1 MPHPPLEPL
10 TLPRDLDGWRAF
22 AEDRPTERLARVVE
36 IFSKRLQVQEKLTA
50 QIAGTINDV
59 LKPHGVG
66 VILQCRH
73 FCMCYLPTRSKQF
86 KSIEDIHAYER
97 LTGAA
102 CGGVHVYLA
111 HAHVQS

>member
-1 MPHPPLEPL
+1 MQRCKHALTEVRLHPA
-10 TLPRDLDGWRAF
+10 TSD
-22 AEDRPTERLARVVE
+22 VV
-36 IFSKRLQVQEKLTA
+36 KL
-50 QIAGTINDV
+50 
-59 LKPHGVG
+59 HG
-66 VILQCRH
+66 H

-102 CGGVHVYLA
+102 CGGVHAYLA